1 MNSQLTFS
9 VISSPEL
16 ADGHTRSR
24 SRAGRLAA
32 QSGPEA
38 AHASHSVRPEKGLG
52 QPTLAISGQSSHSS
66 SAPASL
72 QRSLASRL
80 QAALGV
86 NGSAEY
92 SLTWREWAIPGQEPI
107 CALRASVP
115 RTSVNGCSGWQ
126 SPVAS
131 EARQGFQ
138 DRSRG
143 KKGTQQSLT
152 TQAILQSPPPHLQH
166 LRLGHAEFQRLEG
179 HSRDEHHGNQPG
191 WNDTVPAR
199 SIAETSGAG
208 HWRVF
213 DLLRCTDGKAR
224 RVEPGTFPLAH
235 GVPGRVGLLRGYGNA
250 IVPQVAQAFI
260 EAFLTSHE

>member
-152 TQAILQSPPPHLQH
+152 TQAILQSPPPTYNICGWVTPSSRDWKDTPGMSTTATNPDGTIRCRQDQLPRQAA
-166 LRLGHAEFQRLEG
+166 LAIGESSTCSVALTEKRGALNPA
-179 HSRDEHHGNQPG
+179 HSRWLMGF
-191 WNDTVPAR
+191 PAAWD
-199 SIAETSGAG
+199 SCGATAMQSC
-208 HWRVF
+208 RKSRKPS
-213 DLLRCTDGKAR
+213 LK
-224 RVEPGTFPLAH
+224 P
-235 GVPGRVGLLRGYGNA
+235 
-250 IVPQVAQAFI
+250 
-260 EAFLTSHE
+260 S